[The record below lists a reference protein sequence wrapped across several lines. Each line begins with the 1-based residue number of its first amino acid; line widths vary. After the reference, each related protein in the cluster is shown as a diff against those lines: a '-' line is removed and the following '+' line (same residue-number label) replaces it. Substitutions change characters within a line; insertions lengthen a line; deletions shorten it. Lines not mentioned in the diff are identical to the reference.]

1 MYYFLASWLQKSQ
14 PITSLSL
21 KQSQKPEE
29 PQFGQSSISYASAKM
44 SLILSCSSEQSTSTS
59 VSHLGKKENN
69 IVLVN
74 LPKLLIPT
82 SHFSQQEFSQV
93 LVSSTL
99 KVVLSHLT
107 FTMNPK
113 SAKPKK
119 RRIITSNDSNAD

>member
-59 VSHLGKKENN
+59 VSHLVKENS
-69 IVLVN
+69 IVLVS

-82 SHFSQQEFSQV
+82 SHFSQQEFPQA

-119 RRIITSNDSNAD
+119 RRIIISNDSNAN